1 MAFKLCA
8 LRSGSRGN
16 ATLIMTDKTAML
28 VDCGISLSSL
38 KSELGAF
45 NLTPSDL
52 DCVLITHEHND
63 HVSGL
68 NKIAVS
74 APLICH
80 DLTYAEIR
88 NKIEYE
94 PKRIEIKNFDLGFE
108 VGDVTVQPFRIPHD
122 AAYPVGYSFY
132 NGGEKIAIATDI
144 GHINDGI
151 VNNLKGCNLLL
162 LESNYD
168 EKMLLNGTYPYYL
181 KKRILGNRG
190 HLSNADS
197 SLLLKRVFSDR
208 LEILLL
214 GHISKENNTPEF
226 VLDSANKTLK
236 ELNSSVSAYAL
247 SQTEKS
253 LLFEVK

>member
-16 ATLIMTDKTAML
+16 ATLIMTNKTAML
-28 VDCGISLSSL
+28 VDCGISLSAL
-38 KSELGAF
+38 KSELGVF
-45 NLTPSDL
+45 NLTPTDL

-80 DLTYAEIR
+80 DRTYAEIR
-88 NKIEYE
+88 NKVGYE

-132 NGGEKIAIATDI
+132 NGGEKISIATDI

-168 EKMLLNGTYPYYL
+168 EKMLLNGPYPYYL
-181 KKRILGNRG
+181 KKRIMGNLG

-208 LEILLL
+208 LEVLLL
-214 GHISKENNTPEF
+214 GHISKENNTSEF
-226 VLDSANKTLK
+226 VLDCANKTLK